1 MKIEVSVGEIVDKL
15 SILQIK
21 KNNII
26 DEVKLQNIIKEFN
39 YLENIVFN
47 ELKIEKEDF
56 DNLITIN
63 EKLWDIED
71 KIRNKEKNKSFDNE
85 FIKLARSVYYT
96 NDQRAEIKK
105 NINLKY
111 KSSFIEE
118 KSYEKY

>member
-1 MKIEVSVGEIVDKL
+1 MKIEVSIGEIVDKL

-21 KNNII
+21 KNNITDKI
-26 DEVKLQNIIKEFN
+26 KLQNVIKEFN

-47 ELKIEKEDF
+47 KLKIEKEDF
-56 DNLITIN
+56 YNLIIIN
-63 EKLWDIED
+63 EKLWNIED
-71 KIRNKEKNKSFDNE
+71 KIRNKEKNKIFDNE
-85 FIKLARSVYYT
+85 FIELARLVYHT

-105 NINLKY
+105 NINIKY